1 MTMTENTGSTSAT
14 PSFWQ
19 RTWHGL
25 QATVSAHPVA
35 AFIGLLLLVRCGFI
49 LFSPLDLIAD
59 ESYYWDWSR
68 RLDYGY
74 YSKPPMIAWIN
85 WLSTSLLGP
94 SEFAV
99 RLPAALLGTFGLLWI
114 YYLGRQMFD
123 SQTGLLA
130 AALLALTP
138 GQTALSFLMTIDA
151 PFLFCWV
158 AALYCFWQMLQHE
171 RPPLYWCGWT
181 MLFLGVG
188 LLSKQTMLGFFPLV
202 GLFLLA
208 TPAKRHFLLSGRLW
222 GTAVASLMF
231 LIPVVYWNYQH
242 DWITLEHTASH
253 FSDSSVTYWK
263 QFVRFAE
270 FFFGQIGVVSPVLWG
285 VVCVTLLAA
294 FRRFPQLKAEERY
307 LLCMSGVPLIAI
319 FCLSATRRLE
329 PNWPAACYPAGVI
342 LASAVL
348 LGRSS
353 LSNVFQRPAHHLKWC
368 WRVGLTGSALTYA
381 AITIVPASPL
391 AGSPVDITCRLRGWR
406 ELAHQFE
413 SVQEQQAGVNGE
425 YPLIIS
431 TAGRDITS
439 ALAFYLPQNPLVPF
453 WNHDEAGVT
462 CQYDMWDRPDVAS
475 HRDILVVKP
484 EGTPLPVSLEQT
496 AASWEPVADLN
507 VSLGGNRQRAYQVI
521 RLIPASA
528 STAATPS
535 ADSVEK
541 TATLPDQPTSPT
553 LR

>member
-1 MTMTENTGSTSAT
+1 MTDSSYSENAT
-14 PSFWQ
+14 QPLVQ
-19 RTWHGL
+19 RTIASL
-25 QATVSAHPVA
+25 RAVVVANPVA
-35 AFIGLLLLVRCGFI
+35 SLIGLLLLIRCGFI
-49 LFSPLDLIAD
+49 LASPLDLIAD

-123 SQTGLLA
+123 AKTGLLA
-130 AALLALTP
+130 AGLLALTP

-181 MLFLGVG
+181 MLFLGLG
-188 LLSKQTMLGFFPLV
+188 LLSKQTMLGFFPLT
-202 GLFLLA
+202 GLFLLV
-208 TPAKRHFLLSGRLW
+208 TPEKRRFLWSGRLW
-222 GTAVASLMF
+222 GTAVASLLF
-231 LIPVVYWNYQH
+231 LLPVVYWNYQH
-242 DWITLEHTASH
+242 DWITLQHTASH
-253 FSDSSVTYWK
+253 FQDGTVSYWK

-270 FFFGQIGVVSPVLWG
+270 FFVGQVGVVSPVLWG
-285 VVCVTLLAA
+285 VVFVTLLAA
-294 FRRFPQLKAEERY
+294 FRRFPQLTPAERY
-307 LLCMSGVPLIAI
+307 LLCFSGVPLIAI

-329 PNWPAACYPAGVI
+329 PNWPAACYPAGVV
-342 LASAVL
+342 LACAVL

-353 LSNVFQRPAHHLKWC
+353 LVNVFRRPGHQLKWS
-368 WRVGLTGSALTYA
+368 WRIGFAGSALTYA

-391 AGSPVDITCRLRGWR
+391 AGTPIDITCRLRGWR
-406 ELAHQFE
+406 DLAHQFE
-413 SVQEQQAGVNGE
+413 AIQEQNAVDGK

-431 TAGRDITS
+431 TGGRDITS

-453 WNHDEAGVT
+453 WSRHESIVN
-462 CQYDMWDRPDVAS
+462 CQYDLWERPDVAA
-475 HRDILVVKP
+475 HAEVLVVAN
-484 EGTPLPVSLEQT
+484 EGLPLPASLENTGVEWQSVGNLHVSLGNGRSRSYRVLKRSEATDSAVTIEQT
-496 AASWEPVADLN
+496 ANLPE
-507 VSLGGNRQRAYQVI
+507 Q
-521 RLIPASA
+521 
-528 STAATPS
+528 PS
-535 ADSVEK
+535 
-541 TATLPDQPTSPT
+541 PP
-553 LR
+553 RR